1 MADEYRTLSPLDDLT
16 GKTAEE
22 LSALA
27 ETYRA
32 QAQGLVFDAF
42 WPIANMALVVL
53 ELQRLAAQAGPSVFV
68 DLSALKIKGLH
79 STVPVPVFTAPD
91 AGQPALRQQRPRF
104 DSNFDLVGVRVEGGV
119 VWLLV
124 YRALD
129 KAGQAALEYWVRA
142 GDIKV
147 E

>member
-1 MADEYRTLSPLDDLT
+1 MTNDYRTLSPLDDLT

-22 LSALA
+22 LRALA

-32 QAQGLVFDAF
+32 QAQGLVFNTF
-42 WPIANMALVVL
+42 WPIANLALVVL
-53 ELQRLAAQAGPSVFV
+53 ELQRLVAQAGPSAFV

-79 STVPVPVFTAPD
+79 SAVPVPVFTAPD

-129 KAGQAALEYWVRA
+129 KAGQVVLEYWVRLSDVRA
-142 GDIKV
+142 
-147 E
+147 